1 MSPRRRNR
9 RRGRD
14 ARKVSAKRLRIALV
28 LMLMLLSLLGA
39 RLFQLQGIDPQ
50 AYAARAQVDGLVH
63 LALPASRG
71 DIVDRSGTVLAQS
84 AAGDMIVAD
93 PTMTV
98 NHAAELAKLLTSRLG
113 LDYFNTLQALTT
125 DKTSAG
131 TPLRFTY
138 IARRVPADKASAA
151 VKAANRANWPGL
163 FLNADPIRYYPGD
176 DVAANLL
183 GFMNGSGKPAG
194 GLEQSFNAG
203 LSGRDGSET
212 YEAGDGARI
221 PLGENTEIAP
231 VNGQTLRLTI
241 DRDVQWTAQ
250 RLLRDAVV
258 KNRGASGVA
267 IAMDVRSGQI
277 LALADYPSFDANKP
291 QLSSPNNWGSRAV
304 TNVYEPGSVEKVLT
318 SSALLQEGLVTPRT
332 QVVVPPVLK
341 VLGHYIHDFEVH
353 GTEHLT
359 LAGVIAKSSNIGMAR
374 SAMGSGTNGRGIHST
389 VLGRYLQAFG
399 LGRLA
404 DIGLPGESKGLLPN
418 PAGWNELT
426 LANIAFGQGVSVTAL
441 QMAAAVNA
449 VANGGDYI
457 TPSLILGQATDASGK
472 RVGSDLA
479 TTRQVMSQATA
490 TKVTQ
495 MMEQVTRA
503 GVGTAPNAM
512 VPGYRVAGK
521 TGTAQEVGPCGCYDH
536 TAVSF
541 AGFAPADNPRFTVYV
556 VVEHPQA
563 GSTGFSAA
571 APVFRSL
578 MGYLLQKYAVPPTGS
593 APARLPI
600 TW

>member
-1 MSPRRRNR
+1 M
-9 RRGRD
+9 
-14 ARKVSAKRLRIALV
+14 SAKRLRIALV
-28 LMLMLLSLLGA
+28 IMLMLLSLLGA

-50 AYAARAQVDGLVH
+50 AYAARAQADGLVH
-63 LALPASRG
+63 LTLPASRG
-71 DIVDRSGTVLAQS
+71 DIVDRTGNVLAQS

-98 NHAAELAKLLTSRLG
+98 TNAGSLAKLLTSRLG

-131 TPLRFTY
+131 TPLRFAY
-138 IARRVPADKASAA
+138 IARRIPADKASAA
-151 VKAANRANWPGL
+151 VKAANQAGWPGL

-183 GFMNGSGKPAG
+183 GFMNGQGKPAG
-194 GLEQSFNAG
+194 GLEQSFNAQ
-203 LSGRDGSET
+203 LSGRAGSET

-221 PLGENTEIAP
+221 PLGENTQVAP
-231 VNGQTLRLTI
+231 VDGKTLRLTI

-250 RLLRDAVV
+250 RLLRQAVI
-258 KNRGASGVA
+258 NHGGTSGTA
-267 IAMDVRSGQI
+267 IAVDVHSGQI

-291 QLSSPNNWGSRAV
+291 QDSSPINWGSRAV
-304 TNVYEPGSVEKVLT
+304 TDVYEPGSVEKVLT
-318 SSALLQEGLVTPRT
+318 SSALIQQGLATPET
-332 QVVVPPVLK
+332 QVVVPPYLT
-341 VLGHYIHDFEVH
+341 VLGHDIHDDEAH
-353 GTEHLT
+353 GVEHLT

-374 SAMGSGTNGRGIHST
+374 TAMQSGANGRGIPAS
-389 VLGRYLQAFG
+389 VLGRYLREFG

-404 DIGLPGESKGLLPN
+404 DIGLPGESQGLLPN

-441 QMAAAVNA
+441 QMAAAVNT
-449 VANGGDYI
+449 VANGGTYI
-457 TPSLILGQATDASGK
+457 SPSLILGQATDASGTK
-472 RVGSDLA
+472 VGSELA
-479 TTRQVMSQATA
+479 TTRQVMSPTTA
-490 TKVTQ
+490 TKVTH

-512 VPGYRVAGK
+512 IPGYRVAGK
-521 TGTAQEVGPCGCYDH
+521 TGTAQEVGACGCYDH

-541 AGFAPADNPRFTVYV
+541 AGFAPADNPRFTVYI
-556 VVEHPQA
+556 VVEHPRA
-563 GSTGFSAA
+563 GSTGFSTA

-578 MGYLLQKYAVPPTGS
+578 MAYLLQKYAVPPTGS
-593 APARLPI
+593 APAKLPI

>member
-1 MSPRRRNR
+1 MSRRRRNG

-14 ARKVSAKRLRIALV
+14 ARKTSAKRLRIALV
-28 LMLMLLSLLGA
+28 VMLMLLSLLGA

-50 AYAARAQVDGLVH
+50 AYAARAQVEGLVH
-63 LALPASRG
+63 LTLPASRG
-71 DIVDRSGTVLAQS
+71 DIVDRSGHPLAQS

-98 NHAAELAKLLTSRLG
+98 TNAANLAKLLTSRLG

-138 IARRVPADKASAA
+138 IARRVPADKASAV
-151 VKAANRANWPGL
+151 VKAANAANWPGL

-183 GFMNGSGKPAG
+183 GFMNGQGKPAG
-194 GLEQSFNAG
+194 GLEQSFNAQ

-221 PLGENTEIAP
+221 PLGENTQIAP

-241 DRDVQWTAQ
+241 DRDAQWTAQ
-250 RLLRDAVV
+250 RLLREAVI
-258 KNRGASGVA
+258 KNGGESGTA
-267 IAMDVRSGQI
+267 IAIDVHSGQI

-291 QLSSPNNWGSRAV
+291 QESSSDTWRSRAV
-304 TNVYEPGSVEKVLT
+304 TDTYEPGSVEKVLT
-318 SSALLQEGLVTPRT
+318 SSALIQSGLVTPAT
-332 QVVVPPVLK
+332 QVVVPPVLT
-341 VLGHYIHDFEVH
+341 VLGHAIHDFEVH

-374 SAMGSGTNGRGIHST
+374 AATRIGSIT
-389 VLGRYLQAFG
+389 LGRFLSAFG

-404 DIGLPGESKGLLPN
+404 DIGLPGESRGLIPK
-418 PAGWNELT
+418 PSGWNTLT
-426 LANIAFGQGVSVTAL
+426 HANIAFGQGLSVTAL
-441 QMAAAVNA
+441 QMAAAVNTI
-449 VANGGDYI
+449 ANGGEYI
-457 TPSLILGQATDASGK
+457 APSLIMGQATDASGK
-472 RVGSDLA
+472 KVGSDLSV
-479 TTRQVMSQATA
+479 TRRVVSTGTA
-490 TKVTQ
+490 GEVAR
-495 MMEQVTRA
+495 MMEQVTRQ
-503 GVGTAPNAM
+503 GIGTAPNAM
-512 VPGYRVAGK
+512 IPGYRVAGK
-521 TGTAQEVGPCGCYDH
+521 TGTAQEVGRCGCYDH

-556 VVEHPQA
+556 VVEHPRA
-563 GSTGFSAA
+563 GSTGFSTA

-578 MGYLLQKYAVPPTGS
+578 MGYLLQKYAVPPTGA
-593 APARLPI
+593 APAKLKI
-600 TW
+600 MW